1 MIDNK
6 SIGNY
11 LKSLRE
17 EKELTLEE
25 ISQATKIKVKF
36 LQDIE
41 MNKFDNLGGVGYA
54 KAMSYTYGRYLNAD
68 LNHLLKLLN
77 KRFPETILQDFD
89 DEPEQIPKRYFF
101 STSLIPIII
110 AVIFFIISAF
120 VILKNSHKKQTAII
134 PSVKTEQTLKKSES
148 EKVKVDAEV
157 LKDTT
162 NYLDKYL
169 FKKKKNPFK
178 ADE

>member
-1 MIDNK
+1 MTDK

-11 LKSLRE
+11 LKAVRE
-17 EKELTLEE
+17 EKKLTLEE

-54 KAMSYTYGRYLNAD
+54 KAMSYTYGRYLEVD
-68 LNHLLKLLN
+68 LNYLLKLLN

-89 DEPEQIPKRYFF
+89 DQTEDIPKRYFF

-110 AVIFFIISAF
+110 ALIFLIIFVF
-120 VILKNSHKKQTAII
+120 VIIKNSHKSVI
-134 PSVKTEQTLKKSES
+134 PTVKTEKVIKKQASS
-148 EKVKVDAEV
+148 SKKAHIDKKV